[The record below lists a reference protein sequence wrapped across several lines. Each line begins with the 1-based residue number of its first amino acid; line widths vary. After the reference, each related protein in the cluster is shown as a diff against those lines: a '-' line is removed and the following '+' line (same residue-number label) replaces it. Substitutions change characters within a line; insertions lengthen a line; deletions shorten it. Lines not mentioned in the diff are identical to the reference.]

1 MRVNFFTMR
10 KKHHYKKKPSFIK
23 KWSAKLHLWLGLS
36 VGIIVFIVSLSGT
49 MYVFKDEIQDVLRK
63 DVIYVKP
70 TTITHHPLPIEV
82 LKEKVSLEINEN
94 FPVSSVEIPLDKNKS
109 YEFLYYEKDK
119 NAWNYF
125 DEVKINKVV
134 YVNQYNGDI
143 LRIYNEKY
151 DIFPI
156 LKSIHWSLLLK
167 ADWGKYVV
175 GIPVVLFIIMLITG
189 IILWWPK
196 NKAARK
202 GRFRFNWKNFTT
214 WKRKNYDLHNILGF
228 YASFIALIL
237 SLTGIY
243 FSFPWVKNAFNF
255 TLSGSTELPKEKEM
269 KSPDSLFSVKKSI
282 YDLTAQETKKLYAS
296 SSSFRIPLNGKN
308 KKEKELKNIPVTVYG
323 ENGKFAI
330 RSQVVFDKYS
340 GKLLINKPHQQLTNA
355 EKYANANYDIH
366 TGSYF
371 GIFGKI
377 IWFITGLICT
387 SLPVT
392 GFLIWLG
399 KKNKK
404 GIRKIS

>member
-1 MRVNFFTMR
+1 MR
-10 KKHHYKKKPSFIK
+10 KRRHHKKKPSFIK
-23 KWSAKLHLWLGLS
+23 KWSAKLHLWFGLS
-36 VGIIVFIVSLSGT
+36 IGIIVFIVSLSGT
-49 MYVFKDEIQDVLRK
+49 LYVFKDEIQNQLRK
-63 DVIYVKP
+63 NVIFLNAE
-70 TTITHHPLPIEV
+70 TISQKPLPINV
-82 LKEKVSLEINEN
+82 LKEKVTLTLKEQY
-94 FPVSSVEIPLDKNKS
+94 PVTSVEIPLDKNKS
-109 YEFLYYEKDK
+109 YEFLFYEKDK

-125 DEVKINKVV
+125 DEVKINKLV
-134 YVNQYNGDI
+134 YVNPYNGEI
-143 LRIYNEKY
+143 LGVYNEKY
-151 DIFPI
+151 DVFPI

-167 ADWGKYVV
+167 TDWGKYVV

-196 NKAARK
+196 NKNARK
-202 GRFRFNWKNFTT
+202 GRFRFNWKNITT

-237 SLTGIY
+237 SISGIY
-243 FSFPWVKNAFNF
+243 FSFPWVKNAFNLV
-255 TLSGSTELPKEKEM
+255 LSGSIELPKEKEI
-269 KSPDSLFSVKKSI
+269 KSRDSVLSVNKSAFDI
-282 YDLTAQETKKLYAS
+282 TALETKKLYSS

-308 KKEKELKNIPVTVYG
+308 KKGKELKNIPVTVYG
-323 ENGKFAI
+323 ENGSFAI
-330 RSQVVFDKYS
+330 RNQVVFDKYS
-340 GKLLINKPHQQLTNA
+340 GKLLLNKPHQQLTNA

-399 KKNKK
+399 KKKKK

>member
-1 MRVNFFTMR
+1 MR
-10 KKHHYKKKPSFIK
+10 KRRHHKKKPSFIK
-23 KWSAKLHLWLGLS
+23 KWSAKLHLWFGLS
-36 VGIIVFIVSLSGT
+36 IGIIVFIVSLSGT
-49 MYVFKDEIQDVLRK
+49 LYVFKDEIQNQLRK
-63 DVIYVKP
+63 NVIFLNAE
-70 TTITHHPLPIEV
+70 TISQKPLPINV
-82 LKEKVSLEINEN
+82 LKEKVTLTLKEQY
-94 FPVSSVEIPLDKNKS
+94 PVTSVEIPLDKNKS
-109 YEFLYYEKDK
+109 YEFLFYEKDK

-125 DEVKINKVV
+125 DEIKINKLV
-134 YVNQYNGDI
+134 YVNPYNGEI
-143 LRIYNEKY
+143 LGVYNEKY
-151 DIFPI
+151 DVFPI

-167 ADWGKYVV
+167 TDWGKYVV

-196 NKAARK
+196 NKNARK
-202 GRFRFNWKNFTT
+202 GRFRFNWKNITT

-237 SLTGIY
+237 SISGIY
-243 FSFPWVKNAFNF
+243 FSFPWVKNAFNLV
-255 TLSGSTELPKEKEM
+255 LSGSIELPKEKEI
-269 KSPDSLFSVKKSI
+269 KSPDSVLSVNKSAFDI
-282 YDLTAQETKKLYAS
+282 TARETKKLYSS

-308 KKEKELKNIPVTVYG
+308 KKGKELKNIPVTVYG
-323 ENGKFAI
+323 ENGSFAI
-330 RSQVVFDKYS
+330 RNQVVFDKYS
-340 GKLLINKPHQQLTNA
+340 GKLLLNKPHQQLTNA

-399 KKNKK
+399 KKKKK

>member
-1 MRVNFFTMR
+1 
-10 KKHHYKKKPSFIK
+10 
-23 KWSAKLHLWLGLS
+23 
-36 VGIIVFIVSLSGT
+36 
-49 MYVFKDEIQDVLRK
+49 MYVN
-63 DVIYVKP
+63 P
-70 TTITHHPLPIEV
+70 
-82 LKEKVSLEINEN
+82 
-94 FPVSSVEIPLDKNKS
+94 
-109 YEFLYYEKDK
+109 
-119 NAWNYF
+119 
-125 DEVKINKVV
+125 
-134 YVNQYNGDI
+134 YNGEI
-143 LRIYNEKY
+143 LGVYNEKY
-151 DIFPI
+151 DVFPI

-167 ADWGKYVV
+167 TDWGKYVV

-196 NKAARK
+196 NKNARK
-202 GRFRFNWKNFTT
+202 GRFRFNWKNITT

-237 SLTGIY
+237 SISGIY
-243 FSFPWVKNAFNF
+243 FSFPWVKNAFNLV
-255 TLSGSTELPKEKEM
+255 LSGSIELPKEKEI
-269 KSPDSLFSVKKSI
+269 KSRDSVLSVNKSAFDI
-282 YDLTAQETKKLYAS
+282 TALETKKLYSS

-308 KKEKELKNIPVTVYG
+308 KKGKELKNIPVTVYG
-323 ENGKFAI
+323 ENGSFAI
-330 RSQVVFDKYS
+330 RNQVVFDKYS
-340 GKLLINKPHQQLTNA
+340 GKLLLNKPHQQLTNA

-399 KKNKK
+399 KKKKK